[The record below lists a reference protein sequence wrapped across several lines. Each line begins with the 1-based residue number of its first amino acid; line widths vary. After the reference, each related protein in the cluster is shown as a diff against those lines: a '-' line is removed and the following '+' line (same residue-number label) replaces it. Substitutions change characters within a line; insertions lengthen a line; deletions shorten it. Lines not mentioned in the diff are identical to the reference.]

1 MISIQNL
8 TKAFGNVAVL
18 QGVTCEIPS
27 NQVVGFL
34 GVNGAGKTTTMRI
47 LTTALR
53 PDDGLVEIN
62 GVNVV
67 EQPELVRSTIGYLP
81 EKPPLY
87 PQITI
92 GQYLEY
98 LGALRGVTNL
108 PKSIGRALE
117 QTGLVGKE
125 KQQIHSLSKGYRQ
138 RLGLAQA
145 LLHNPKVLILD
156 EPASGL
162 DPSQMVEVRSVLH
175 QMAEDRTV
183 LLSTHLLSEAEKLCD
198 YNVILH
204 NGRVAASGSTQELG
218 SALGGGYLRFECVRS
233 LRGEEIKAIADL
245 DYVTQVSSTGNSLR
259 VYMNRSY
266 IDRFQQWVD
275 KQEISWV
282 GMYWTVPTLEEIFL
296 SIVGV
301 EA

>member
-1 MISIQNL
+1 MP
-8 TKAFGNVAVL
+8 VL

-53 PDDGLVEIN
+53 PDAGWVEVN
-62 GVNVV
+62 GFNVV
-67 EQPELVRSTIGYLP
+67 EEPESVRATIGYLP

-87 PQITI
+87 PGITI

-98 LGALRGVTNL
+98 LGSLRGVNDL
-108 PKSIGRALE
+108 RQAIGRSLE

-125 KQQIHSLSKGYRQ
+125 QQQIRSLSKGYRQ

-156 EPASGL
+156 EPGSGL
-162 DPSQMVEVRSVLH
+162 DPSQMVEVRSVLR
-175 QMAEDRTV
+175 QLAEERTV

-198 YNVILH
+198 HNVILH
-204 NGRVAASGSTQELG
+204 NGTVAASGSTQELG
-218 SALGGGYLRFECVRS
+218 IPLGGGYLLLES
-233 LRGEEIKAIADL
+233 AHALSAETIKSIADL
-245 DYVTQVSSTGNSLR
+245 DYVTQVSSVGQFLR
-259 VYMNRSY
+259 VYMAQSTVEK
-266 IDRFQQWVD
+266 FQQWVRTA
-275 KQEISWV
+275 EISWM
-282 GMYWTVPTLEEIFL
+282 GMHWNEPTLEDIFL
-296 SIVGV
+296 NIVGV
-301 EA
+301 EQ